1 MDQFSSRARAIDGRL
16 RTWVD
21 QYTAKHGKPPSRRTI
36 YLMGQ
41 EIAKDTR
48 RPKAEAKR
56 MAGGKVTGHEVT
68 DEERL
73 KAWEEQTTKDE
84 LQVLSA
90 VYTEAKAYAAR
101 STLHRELTEADK
113 ARAARIAVAEAQRQ
127 RSAWGIS
134 DLCLEIHRALPVGAT
149 PADITDV
156 AMLAISGTAGAEVVQ
171 VSPSPDLIDVSSL
184 GIRQSD
190 GQSILRKPNT
200 MRWSALS
207 HLNLEDQV
215 ISQAR
220 RPISPLVTE
229 QHVQAELDRHHQ
241 DLDAEQRQAV
251 ISLLTADQ
259 AMALLTAPAG
269 AGKTRTI
276 AAAATVWH
284 TLTGGRLIGLTLSE
298 NAARVMKTEGLPE
311 AYNIA

>member
-1 MDQFSSRARAIDGRL
+1 
-16 RTWVD
+16 
-21 QYTAKHGKPPSRRTI
+21 
-36 YLMGQ
+36 MGQ

-48 RPKAEAKR
+48 RPKAEAKQ

-73 KAWEEQTTKDE
+73 RAWEEQTTADE

-90 VYTEAKAYAAR
+90 VHTEAKAYAAR
-101 STLHRELTEADK
+101 SVRPPDLTAADK

-127 RSAWGIS
+127 RSVWGIS

-149 PADITDV
+149 PADITEV
-156 AMLAISGTAGAEVVQ
+156 AMLAISGTIGAEVVQ
-171 VSPSPDLIDVSSL
+171 VSPAPDLIDVSSL

-200 MRWSALS
+200 IRWTVLD
-207 HLNLEDQV
+207 HLNLEEHA
-215 ISQAR
+215 IGQAR
-220 RPISPLVTE
+220 RPIRPQVTE
-229 QHVQAELDRHHQ
+229 QQVRAELDRHHQ
-241 DLDAEQRQAV
+241 DLDPGQQQAV

-276 AAAATVWH
+276 AAAPPCGTRSPAV
-284 TLTGGRLIGLTLSE
+284 G
-298 NAARVMKTEGLPE
+298 
-311 AYNIA
+311 